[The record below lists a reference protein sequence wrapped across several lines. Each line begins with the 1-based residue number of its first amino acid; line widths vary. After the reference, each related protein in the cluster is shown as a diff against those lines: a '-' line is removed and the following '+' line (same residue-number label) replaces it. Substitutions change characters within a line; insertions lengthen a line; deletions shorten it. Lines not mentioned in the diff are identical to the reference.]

1 MSIRRLLATAAG
13 MAAVATALRAL
24 TPDLSPLFSS
34 GLDVQ
39 RVVDAHGPEHL
50 LLSGVAVLAWAI
62 WAWGVLGLLLT
73 ALSGLPGLAGS
84 VARALTRGL
93 LPAGLRRA
101 AALALGVGLVTGP
114 VVAGCTTPPA
124 HPGTGLA
131 LAAATAGPVPDW
143 PTTGAAPAAPSAGPV
158 ADWPTATPAPA
169 PSTPAP
175 STPVPSTPAPSTP
188 APSPSQSPPSPQS
201 APDAPSDPAAT
212 ASDPAPDWPL
222 PGPGDRV
229 VLRGECLWQIA
240 AGDLRTSL
248 AREPSDAE
256 IAASVRAWWQA
267 NAAVIGP
274 DPDLLLPG
282 QVLHPPAR

>member
-24 TPDLSPLFSS
+24 TPDLSRLFAS
-34 GLDVQ
+34 GLDLQ
-39 RVVDAHGPEHL
+39 RVVDAHGPEHV
-50 LLSGVAVLAWAI
+50 LLSGVAVLAWSI

-114 VVAGCTTPPA
+114 LVAGCTTAPA

-158 ADWPTATPAPA
+158 ADWPTASP
-169 PSTPAP
+169 TPAP
-175 STPVPSTPAPSTP
+175 STSAPSP
-188 APSPSQSPPSPQS
+188 SPSPSQSPPSPQS
-201 APDAPSDPAAT
+201 APDAPASSAPAPT